1 MVKKGGA
8 HRVRNLSPKYLFP
21 LQHQLLLHPHRLL
34 LLLSWLPKW
43 KHERRHRVSSV
54 RVLHDAGLLLNVAH
68 PN

>member
-1 MVKKGGA
+1 MVEKRGA
-8 HRVRNLSPKYLFP
+8 SRARNLSPKYLFRK
-21 LQHQLLLHPHRLL
+21 QHQLLHHLRRLP

-68 PN
+68 LN